1 MLKTRVIP
9 CLLLKNLGLVKTVGF
24 KDPKY
29 LGDPINIVKIFN
41 DKEVDELVLLD
52 ISATTDGNKP
62 QFSLIERIASECFM
76 PLCYGGGVRSLDDMK
91 ILFGLGIEKVSMNS
105 FALEKPTFIRAA
117 SGLFGNQSVIV
128 SIDAERSGSG
138 KYEVFTHSGRKAT
151 GLNPV
156 ELAVEMERQGAGEL
170 FVNSIDRDG
179 SMRGYDIELIKMV
192 SRAVN
197 IPVVACGGA
206 GKTQDLVDAVEK
218 GGASAASAG
227 SMFVFQGPHRAVLI
241 SYPSP
246 IELRKAFKE

>member
-117 SGLFGNQSVIV
+117 AGLFGNQSVIV

>member
-1 MLKTRVIP
+1 
-9 CLLLKNLGLVKTVGF
+9 LVKTVGF

-41 DKEVDELVLLD
+41 EKEVDELVLLD

-76 PLCYGGGVRSLDDMK
+76 PLCYGGGVKSLDDMK

-117 SGLFGNQSVIV
+117 ASLFGSQSVIV
-128 SIDAERSGSG
+128 SIDAKISGSG
-138 KYEVFTHSGRKAT
+138 KYEVFTHSGRKAS
-151 GLNPV
+151 GLDPIK
-156 ELAVEMERQGAGEL
+156 LAVEIERHGAGEL

-179 SMRGYDIELIKMV
+179 TMRGYDIELIKMV

-241 SYPSP
+241 SYPSQL
-246 IELRKAFKE
+246 ELRNAFKE